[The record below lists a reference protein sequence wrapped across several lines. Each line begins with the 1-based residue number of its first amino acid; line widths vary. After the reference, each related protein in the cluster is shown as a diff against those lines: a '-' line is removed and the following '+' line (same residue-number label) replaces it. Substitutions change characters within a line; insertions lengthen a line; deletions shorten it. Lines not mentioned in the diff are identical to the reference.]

1 MKKLEVIQYQPQ
13 DTNFILFYDSQENIE
28 HVNFLQGIDGFKLSD
43 ITHFEDKKDKRF
55 YKIFNR
61 LHKTMRLMPALET
74 AWEIFT
80 ELFILNELEI
90 ESNILEN
97 EYLVYHL
104 PPTYEPSMSK
114 QFLTHFT
121 ENNGWHEESTEDVVN
136 MCKGDRIDL
145 EDIVIIRT
153 V

>member
-1 MKKLEVIQYQPQ
+1 
-13 DTNFILFYDSQENIE
+13 
-28 HVNFLQGIDGFKLSD
+28 
-43 ITHFEDKKDKRF
+43 
-55 YKIFNR
+55 
-61 LHKTMRLMPALET
+61 MRLMPALET